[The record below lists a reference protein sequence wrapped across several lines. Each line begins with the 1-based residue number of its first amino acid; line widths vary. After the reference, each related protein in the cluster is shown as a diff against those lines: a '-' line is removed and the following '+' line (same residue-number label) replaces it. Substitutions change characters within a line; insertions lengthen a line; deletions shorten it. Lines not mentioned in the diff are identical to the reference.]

1 MRLRAGRRLHE
12 GTEVADIRGASVAAG
27 VVLVWG
33 VTFSLVK
40 SALTA
45 TTPLMFNLVRMTLAF
60 AVLAAVNWPSL
71 RGVTRTDLKL
81 GAAAGLF
88 LGLGYQFQTTGL
100 KFTTASKAA
109 FLTGLVVVIVPLLS
123 AIPGVALPGSL
134 RPTFDTYA
142 GAALAF
148 AGLVLLTTPP
158 GAGYGAVFGD
168 WAGGVALPGVRGGV
182 CGASADAGAGGAG
195 VSARR
200 LATLQIGFAAVVLLV
215 TLPLGGR
222 PYFHGTVMLWIA
234 LGGDGGAG
242 DGGCVYDP
250 ELGAAASAGIAYRA
264 DIHAGAGVCVADF
277 PAFLWRAAGAAGV
290 GGSGVDPGGN
300 PAGGAA
306 ANLAGQESTPTY
318 RGRVIWKMHTEDGS
332 ETQYGPRATQG
343 VDAATFPRRLRLSG
357 WRTKCASGG
366 GRSTL

>member
-1 MRLRAGRRLHE
+1 MPGQS
-12 GTEVADIRGASVAAG
+12 IRSRTILAHLLLLA

-45 TTPLMFNLVRMTLAF
+45 TTPLMFNLVRMALAF

-71 RGVTRTDLKL
+71 RGMTRTDLKL

-109 FLTGLVVVIVPLLS
+109 FLTGLVVVIVPLMS

-142 GAALAF
+142 GAVLAF
-148 AGLVLLTTPP
+148 AGLVLLTSPP
-158 GAGYGAVFGD
+158 GAGTALFSGIGLGEWLCLGCAVAF
-168 WAGGVALPGVRGGV
+168 AAHLLMLARAAPR
-182 CGASADAGAGGAG
+182 

-222 PYFHGTVMLWIA
+222 PHFHGTAMLWIA
-234 LGGDGGAG
+234 LGVTAVLATAAAFTIQSWAQQHLPASHTALIFTLEPVFAWLTSLLFFGEQLGRRAL
-242 DGGCVYDP
+242 
-250 ELGAAASAGIAYRA
+250 LGAALILAGILVAELRPTSRGRSQLLP
-264 DIHAGAGVCVADF
+264 IAGA
-277 PAFLWRAAGAAGV
+277 
-290 GGSGVDPGGN
+290 
-300 PAGGAA
+300 
-306 ANLAGQESTPTY
+306 
-318 RGRVIWKMHTEDGS
+318 
-332 ETQYGPRATQG
+332 
-343 VDAATFPRRLRLSG
+343 
-357 WRTKCASGG
+357 
-366 GRSTL
+366 

>member
-1 MRLRAGRRLHE
+1 MK
-12 GTEVADIRGASVAAG
+12 TERSRTLAAHLLLLA

-60 AVLAAVNWPSL
+60 AVLAALNGRSL
-71 RGVTRTDLKL
+71 RGMTRTDLKL

-123 AIPGVALPGSL
+123 AVPGVALPGSL
-134 RPTFDTYA
+134 KPTFDTYA
-142 GAALAF
+142 GAVLAF
-148 AGLVLLTTPP
+148 AGLVLLTSPP
-158 GAGYGAVFGD
+158 GAGTALLSGIGLGEWLCLGCAVAF
-168 WAGGVALPGVRGGV
+168 AAHLLMLARAAPR
-182 CGASADAGAGGAG
+182 

-222 PYFHGTVMLWIA
+222 PYFHGTAMLWIA
-234 LGGDGGAG
+234 LGVTAVLATAAAFTIQSWAQQHLPASHTALIFTLEPVFAWLTSLLFFGEQLGRRAMLGAG
-242 DGGCVYDP
+242 
-250 ELGAAASAGIAYRA
+250 LILAGILLAELRPTSRGRSQLLP
-264 DIHAGAGVCVADF
+264 IAGA
-277 PAFLWRAAGAAGV
+277 
-290 GGSGVDPGGN
+290 
-300 PAGGAA
+300 
-306 ANLAGQESTPTY
+306 
-318 RGRVIWKMHTEDGS
+318 
-332 ETQYGPRATQG
+332 
-343 VDAATFPRRLRLSG
+343 
-357 WRTKCASGG
+357 
-366 GRSTL
+366 